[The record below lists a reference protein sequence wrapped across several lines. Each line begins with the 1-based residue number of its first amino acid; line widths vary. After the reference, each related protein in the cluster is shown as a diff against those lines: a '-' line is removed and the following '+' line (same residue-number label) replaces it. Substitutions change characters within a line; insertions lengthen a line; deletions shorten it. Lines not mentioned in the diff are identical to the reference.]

1 MSGRILPDQ
10 LWDRIEPL
18 LPPPKPRRFRFP
30 GRKPLDNRKAL
41 IGILF
46 VLKTGIAWEDLPAEA
61 FGCSYKT
68 CKRRLEDWSAIGLWS
83 RLHRRFLAR
92 LRAADRIDWSRALID
107 TSSVKAPLG
116 GQKPARTPRTAADAA
131 PSIAC

>member
-1 MSGRILPDQ
+1 MAGPLLADA
-10 LWDRIEPL
+10 LWDEIADQFPVPEPSPDGGRHPIEPRAVL
-18 LPPPKPRRFRFP
+18 T
-30 GRKPLDNRKAL
+30 A
-41 IGILF
+41 ILF

-68 CKRRLEDWSAIGLWS
+68 CKRRLEDWSAIGLWP
-83 RLHRRFLAR
+83 RLHRLFLAR
-92 LRAADRIDWSRALID
+92 LREADRIDWSRAVVD

-116 GQKPARTPRTAADAA
+116 GQKPARIPRTAAAAA